1 MNNST
6 YGFIGLGLIG
16 GSIARAIKENEPS
29 SKIIAY
35 TPHKETVDTAHAE
48 GIIDT
53 PLYEIGAAFS
63 DCDYIFLCAPVECN
77 NDNIQKLLPFLDKK
91 TTLTDIGSVKNG
103 IHEKIKELG
112 LEDQFIGGHPMAGTE
127 RIGFNNSK
135 SSLLQNAYYILT
147 KTSVTDE
154 DRLKRYYDPC
164 VLRSPMRYVTP
175 DFVP

>member
-1 MNNST
+1 MNNTT

-53 PLYEIGAAFS
+53 PLYEIGADFS
-63 DCDYIFLCAPVECN
+63 DCDYIFLCAAVECN
-77 NDNIQKLLPFLDKK
+77 NDNIQKLLPFLNKK

-112 LEDQFIGGHPMAGTE
+112 LEDKVKPT
-127 RIGFNNSK
+127 
-135 SSLLQNAYYILT
+135 
-147 KTSVTDE
+147 
-154 DRLKRYYDPC
+154 
-164 VLRSPMRYVTP
+164 
-175 DFVP
+175 